1 MVSRCQRRMQVS
13 SLNNLQYNAILHTYE
28 KTRDKNRD
36 LLLKRKA
43 EVYQKVD
50 GYRELDDAVSSYS
63 VAYGKKLLDG
73 DESALADLHETLSGL
88 SDSKQKLLISYGY
101 PADYLEPI
109 YDCPDCQDTGYQ
121 NGQKC
126 HCFRKQMTTL
136 LYEQS
141 GIQEWIAENN
151 FSTLSE
157 EYYSGEDLERFRA
170 AVAACHDFIRIFP
183 SGCPN
188 LYLYGTIGTGKS
200 FLSGCIAK
208 ELLDKGYSVIYF
220 SAVQLFELLSEY
232 SFDQNG
238 KDTLY
243 NPYEDLYNCD
253 LVIIDDLGTEL
264 TNAFVSSKL
273 FHCLNERQLRKKS
286 TIISSNLSQE
296 ELKLRYSDRILSR
309 VTANFVFRKLTGPD
323 VRMCK
328 KRKLNNRK

>member
-1 MVSRCQRRMQVS
+1 MS
-13 SLNNLQYNAILHTYE
+13 SLNNLQYNAILHNYE
-28 KTRDKNRD
+28 KTRDRNRD

-43 EVYQKVD
+43 EVYQKID

-63 VAYGKKLLDG
+63 VACGKKLLNG
-73 DESALADLHETLSGL
+73 DESALEELHHTLREL
-88 SDSKQKLLISYGY
+88 SDSKQKLLISHGY
-101 PADYLEPI
+101 PADYLEPV

-126 HCFRKQMTTL
+126 HCFRRQITTL

-141 GIQEWIAENN
+141 GIQELIAENN

-157 EYYSGEDLERFRA
+157 EYYSGEDLVLFRA
-170 AVAACHDFIRIFP
+170 AVDACHDFIRIFP
-183 SGCPN
+183 SGYPN
-188 LYLYGTIGTGKS
+188 LFLYGTIGTGKS

-232 SFDQNG
+232 SFDQNN

-253 LVIIDDLGTEL
+253 LVIIDDLGTEI
-264 TNAFVSSKL
+264 TNTFVNSKL
-273 FHCLNERQLRKKS
+273 FNCLNERQLRKKS

-296 ELKLRYSDRILSR
+296 ELKLRYSDRIFSR
-309 VTANFVFRKLTGPD
+309 VTSNYVFRKLTGPD